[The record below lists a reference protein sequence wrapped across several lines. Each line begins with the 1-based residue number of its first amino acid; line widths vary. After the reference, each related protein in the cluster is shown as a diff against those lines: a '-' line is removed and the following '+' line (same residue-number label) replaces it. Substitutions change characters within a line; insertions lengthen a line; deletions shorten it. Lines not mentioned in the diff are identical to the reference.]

1 MIWRLCL
8 LYLAGGLGA
17 VRAGP
22 VKWSGK
28 TADRVARREDVNVL
42 MYGVIQLGESINNVY
57 KSTEGKVAN
66 ILLTLNEHE
75 RALEQLREQTAQAG
89 EVEIQIKR
97 VIELLQDQTFKQE
110 SQTKMTEGQLA
121 DIEREEA
128 VLWTKV
134 KSLEAHLNSTT
145 PTIIKE
151 LLERAT
157 FNASILKGL
166 QHLTH
171 FQKQLIDNHA
181 EQLWK
186 LQRMSEAL

>member
-97 VIELLQDQTFKQE
+97 VIELLVAGRNVAKLHMSSPTLIRSNPLFFFSFHVPWPLRSDMRERTHHVMTGAVPE
-110 SQTKMTEGQLA
+110 SESGS
-121 DIEREEA
+121 ERSR
-128 VLWTKV
+128 L
-134 KSLEAHLNSTT
+134 
-145 PTIIKE
+145 PT
-151 LLERAT
+151 LLT
-157 FNASILKGL
+157 M
-166 QHLTH
+166 
-171 FQKQLIDNHA
+171 LI
-181 EQLWK
+181 
-186 LQRMSEAL
+186 R